1 MQAALNKVCVYIN
14 TSILSSFYF
23 NINFIFCVLKSLLE
37 LAKAIDFPVHN
48 SV

>member
-14 TSILSSFYF
+14 ISILSTFYF
-23 NINFIFCVLKSLLE
+23 NFIFCFLKSLLE